1 MKSLFMSTSLD
12 IWAIVR
18 GTGGTFGILKLTEGG
33 RGADEHAA
41 SKAGSI
47 RNTAFADNILTFMI
61 LP

>member
-1 MKSLFMSTSLD
+1 MNAWEKFVDKTLD
-12 IWAIVR
+12 KFRLAA
-18 GTGGTFGILKLTEGG
+18 GG
-33 RGADEHAA
+33 RGASEHAA